1 MLPITDLDF
10 CAFDVPLDEPFGIAA
25 GTQTVAQNV
34 LVKLRLGDGSLG
46 LGEAAPFPAVNG
58 ETQAQ
63 VLSALPAARTAL
75 LGVDGLRLRPAA
87 RAAREAL
94 LDTPSALCAVESALL
109 DAFTRHARI
118 SLWSFF
124 GAAESELR
132 TDITIPTGSIEHAAV
147 LSARAEHQ
155 GFDILKIKIGGV
167 PLEIDV
173 ARIQAVARAAPH
185 ARLVL
190 DANASLSA
198 ESTLA
203 LLDALAELCSRVV
216 LLEQPTPKHDLEALR
231 TVSERAGVPVA
242 ADESACS
249 TQDVIEIAA
258 ARAASVINVK
268 IMKSGVFE
276 AWDMIRA
283 AQAHGL
289 GLMVGGMV
297 ETELAMTTSAC
308 LAAGIGG
315 FTFVDLDTPL
325 FMAARP
331 LRGGFRQSG
340 PRLRLDAIESG
351 HGVEEW
357 PLVRE
362 S

>member
-1 MLPITDLDF
+1 MLPIADLDF
-10 CAFDVPLDEPFGIAA
+10 RAFDVPLDEPFGIAG

-34 LVKLRLGDGSLG
+34 LVRLRLGDGSFG

-63 VLSALPAARTAL
+63 VLSALPAARAAL
-75 LGVDGLRLRPAA
+75 LGLDGLRLRPAA

-94 LDTPSALCAVESALL
+94 SGSPSALCAVESALL

-124 GAAESELR
+124 GAAESELC
-132 TDITIPTGSIEHAAV
+132 TDITIPTGSIDHAAT
-147 LSARAEHQ
+147 LATRAQRQ
-155 GFDILKIKIGGV
+155 GFDTLKIKIGGRS
-167 PLEIDV
+167 LETDA
-173 ARIQAVARAAPH
+173 ARIEAVARAASR

-203 LLDALAELCSRVV
+203 LLDALGELRSRVV

-249 TQDVIEIAA
+249 TRDVVEIAA
-258 ARAASVINVK
+258 AGAARVINVK

-308 LAAGIGG
+308 LAAGVGG
-315 FTFVDLDTPL
+315 FGFVDLDTPL

-340 PRLRLDAIESG
+340 PRLRLDSIDSG

-357 PLVRE
+357 PLFRD